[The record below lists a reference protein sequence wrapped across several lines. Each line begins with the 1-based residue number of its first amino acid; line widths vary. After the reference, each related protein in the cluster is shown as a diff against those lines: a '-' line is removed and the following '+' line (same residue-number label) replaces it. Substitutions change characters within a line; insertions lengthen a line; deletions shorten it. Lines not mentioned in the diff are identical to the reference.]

1 MNPALEKGDLLI
13 FTEALVHGTVNWRS
27 AAPRRTL
34 LYKYSP
40 GYSCWMPDEQLA
52 PLRALASSELQHQLL
67 RAPSVGAPAAEEAGG
82 PLREALRLPKP
93 GRWGT
98 ADVATQMRREAAR
111 LALLADAASDSK
123 SKL

>member
-1 MNPALEKGDLLI
+1 VNPALEKGDLLI

-82 PLREALRLPKP
+82 PLREALTRKMQYPWQNGLQIEWPLQQRLLYIYSPTCRP
-93 GRWGT
+93 I
-98 ADVATQMRREAAR
+98 
-111 LALLADAASDSK
+111 K
-123 SKL
+123 S